1 MSNALITRL
10 KKQRELKVVVGKF
23 TFTARRPT
31 DVEMI
36 EIGRGGANWHALAER
51 FVSGWDNVTEDDV
64 VGGGGSD
71 KPAFSAELWAEWC
84 ADRPDFWQ
92 PIANALLDA
101 YKAHAEQLKDTAG
114 K

>member
-10 KKQRELKVVVGKF
+10 RKQRELKVVVGKF

-36 EIGRGGANWHALAER
+36 DIGRAGLQWQGMAER
-51 FVSGWDNVTEDDV
+51 FVVDWENVTEDDII
-64 VGGGGSD
+64 GGGGSD
-71 KPAFSAELWAEWC
+71 KPAFSPELWAEWC
-84 ADRPDFWQ
+84 ADRPDFWE
-92 PIANALLDA
+92 PIATALLDA
-101 YKAHAEQLKDTAG
+101 YKGHAAQLADAAK

>member
-10 KKQRELKVVVGKF
+10 QKQRELKVVVGKF

-36 EIGRGGANWHALAER
+36 EIGRSGVEWHGMAER
-51 FVSGWDNVTEDDV
+51 FVTGWEGVSEDDII
-64 VGGGGSD
+64 GGGGSD
-71 KPAFSAELWAEWC
+71 KPAFTLALWAEWC
-84 ADRPDFWQ
+84 ADRPDFWE
-92 PIANALLDA
+92 PIASALLDA
-101 YKAHAEQLKDTAG
+101 YKAHAAHLKDTAG